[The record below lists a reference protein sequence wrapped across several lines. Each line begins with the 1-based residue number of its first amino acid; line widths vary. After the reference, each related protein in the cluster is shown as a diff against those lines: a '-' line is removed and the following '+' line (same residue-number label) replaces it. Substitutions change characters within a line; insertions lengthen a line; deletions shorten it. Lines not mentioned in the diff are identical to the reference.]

1 MASQG
6 HAQGQP
12 LTPHRS
18 GASHLSGGQRPGQTA
33 AGAPPS
39 PLSRTQ
45 STHASAQQKQPVQ
58 GQAEQAAARPV
69 TAAAALLSVPPL
81 PLASIAAGG
90 ADSGGIGRGG
100 SARSLLSRGR
110 QSPPLGQ
117 GSAQPQAQGQ
127 GQGAE
132 EDAVAAVML
141 AASELLTARDIVV
154 DSLPSARG
162 AGDATGA
169 AAATPQPSTQPG
181 TSAGA
186 AGGPAA
192 AGAAGAGAGGAD
204 GSVRMEVA
212 GSEVAVHDLDS
223 LLHELK
229 NGGRDKGKAGGAAGA
244 TGPAGSG
251 NV

>member
-6 HAQGQP
+6 NAQGQP

-45 STHASAQQKQPVQ
+45 STHASAQQKQLVQ
-58 GQAEQAAARPV
+58 GQAEQAAARPQ

-81 PLASIAAGG
+81 PLASIAAGS

-117 GSAQPQAQGQ
+117 GSAQPQ
-127 GQGAE
+127 GAE
-132 EDAVAAVML
+132 EAAVAAVML

-162 AGDATGA
+162 AGNATGA

-181 TSAGA
+181 TSAVA
-186 AGGPAA
+186 AGGAAA
-192 AGAAGAGAGGAD
+192 AGAAGAGAGGAE
-204 GSVRMEVA
+204 GSVRMELA

-244 TGPAGSG
+244 TWPAGSG